1 MHRRGI
7 NLVILFALSL
17 AAGCE
22 RASSISG
29 GAPIELGLPGLANA
43 HVTLAADGDRVA
55 AAWAASGAK
64 GTDVY
69 SAVSADGGRTFG
81 RPVRVN
87 DVDGDASANGEQP
100 PRVLVKGTS
109 VDVLWVSKRA
119 GVAGI
124 RAAAS
129 TDGGRTFTPA
139 RSITPSG
146 VTGARGWESAT
157 LGPDGTVH
165 AVWLDGRNAAPSP
178 SIQGAASAAQAAP
191 LPSIQKP
198 APAGQAAAS
207 GHAHQAAG
215 AHRHGDMRQ
224 DIYHAMWKGGDA
236 PVETPV
242 AANVCFCCK
251 TAVVARG
258 RDVFVAWR
266 HLFPGGVRDIAVA
279 RSADGG
285 RTFQDPVRVS
295 ADDWK
300 IDACPDDGPAM
311 TVDGDGVLHVAWP
324 TLVSDPDARRLA
336 IFESTSRDG
345 GVTFSPRARVDA
357 ADSGPA
363 HPRLATTGGG
373 RSAVVWDELA
383 QGTRRVLFRAIGAAI
398 VPLSTG
404 GVASYP
410 AVAAVGDG
418 FVVAWTDQ
426 AEGASVIRAIRVPY

>member
-1 MHRRGI
+1 MMRVLNFYPVRTPPLIIFDRMRIGVF
-7 NLVILFALSL
+7 LVLTGLV
-17 AAGCE
+17 AGCQ
-22 RASSISG
+22 RSSPAG
-29 GAPIELGLPGLANA
+29 PIELGLPGLANA
-43 HVTLAADGDRVA
+43 HVTLAADGDRIA

-64 GTDVY
+64 GTNVY

-129 TDGGRTFTPA
+129 ADGGLTFAPA

-146 VTGARGWESAT
+146 VTGARGWESAA
-157 LGPDGTVH
+157 LGADGTVH

-178 SIQGAASAAQAAP
+178 RDSKA
-191 LPSIQKP
+191 
-198 APAGQAAAS
+198 APAG
-207 GHAHQAAG
+207 HAHAAAG
-215 AHRHGDMRQ
+215 AHRHADMRQ
-224 DIYHAMWKGGDA
+224 DIYHAMWTGTEA
-236 PVETPV
+236 PVEASV
-242 AANVCFCCK
+242 ASNVCFCCK
-251 TAVVARG
+251 TAVVTRG

-295 ADDWK
+295 DDNWK

-311 TVDGDGVLHVAWP
+311 TVDGEGALHVVWP
-324 TLVSDPDARRLA
+324 TLVSDPDARRMA

-345 GVTFSPRARVDA
+345 GVTFTPRARVDG

-383 QGTRRVLFRAIGAAI
+383 QGTRRVLFRAAGGTR

-410 AVAAVGDG
+410 AIAAIGEG

-426 AEGASVIRAIRVPY
+426 AEGASVIRAVRVQ